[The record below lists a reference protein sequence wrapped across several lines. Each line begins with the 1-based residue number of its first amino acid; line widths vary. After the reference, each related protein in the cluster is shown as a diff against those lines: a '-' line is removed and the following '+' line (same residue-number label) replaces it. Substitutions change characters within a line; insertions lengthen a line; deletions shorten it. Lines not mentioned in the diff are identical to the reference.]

1 MATSEKYYYPR
12 PKDLEAID
20 VTEAFLFEPN
30 NFMIPV
36 KFKDYVD
43 KVILPNGFLNN
54 RWARLAE
61 RILADN
67 KEQKELNML
76 VLMNGGYRF
85 YQDLRERIDEQL
97 EANG

>member
-1 MATSEKYYYPR
+1 
-12 PKDLEAID
+12 
-20 VTEAFLFEPN
+20 
-30 NFMIPV
+30 MIPV